1 MDKTIDNNIQ
11 NSEISEFSNN
21 SATKKRLN
29 KIERRIYLE
38 RIRLETYQD
47 KKRKTNHHNYTRA
60 QIDLDAQKSNKVHK
74 AMIDSD
80 DEQTRDMEDVDNPGL
95 STVNV
100 IDVSDDEELQ
110 LITIP
115 EDEKDKP
122 LTAGSFIDALN
133 KQTKNL
139 SDMHTKTKD
148 KLYKHMNNVTSET
161 MKNTNKIAEIQK
173 ELKDM
178 RDTLHDTVDHR
189 LQKQLEGQL
198 TFEFRRKLEND
209 ITRTK
214 KNIMFYSVTDSD
226 RKTPE
231 EIIREMIEG
240 LTLADRQIDSVKNM
254 VITLDPSSTL
264 NRTHKTRNVRV
275 AFANIDDKK
284 AVWIALIKETKIKW
298 PVKMRDDFS
307 DDYKSKAKEFERK
320 LKNLKNI
327 QGGKTELVY
336 DGVELQA
343 RQTINDVTNICLR
356 FTPTDPNFK
365 VKSQVPTAS
374 ASSAAPKPMTNIPI
388 DQQTKEQNNKSVVV
402 NIKPDVT
409 DTDRISAI
417 QAILINLFVNSN
429 TPAVSAKKG
438 NKCFLVLF
446 GSVKDAN
453 EASKHINGLNPKPFN
468 ECKFTYV
475 PRL

>member
-1 MDKTIDNNIQ
+1 MDDPTPNASDP
-11 NSEISEFSNN
+11 SEFCKN

-29 KIERRIYLE
+29 KAERRLLVE
-38 RIRLETYQD
+38 KLRLQTNLD
-47 KKRKTNHHNYTRA
+47 KKRKTNHHSFTRA
-60 QIDLDAQKSNKVHK
+60 QIDLDTQKANKIHK
-74 AMIDSD
+74 PMTEMAS
-80 DEQTRDMEDVDNPGL
+80 ESYAPDMEDVDNQGL
-95 STVNV
+95 STVDS
-100 IDVSDDEELQ
+100 IDESDDEEIQ
-110 LITIP
+110 MITIP

-133 KQTKNL
+133 QQTKNL
-139 SDMHTKTKD
+139 SDMHTKTKT
-148 KLYKHMNNVTSET
+148 KLYHHMNKVTNET
-161 MKNTNKIAEIQK
+161 MKNTNQIAEIRK
-173 ELKDM
+173 ELTDM
-178 RDTLHDTVDHR
+178 RTSLHDTVDAR

-209 ITRTK
+209 IARTK
-214 KNIMFYSVTDSD
+214 KNIMFYSVTDTDSN
-226 RKTPE
+226 KTPE

-240 LTLADRQIDSVKNM
+240 LKLADRQIDSVKNM
-254 VITLDPSSTL
+254 VITLDQSSAL

-284 AVWIALIKETKIKW
+284 AVWIAMIKETKIKW

-307 DDYKSKAKEFERK
+307 DEYKSKAKEFERK

-327 QGGKTELVY
+327 QGGKTEVIY

-356 FTPTDPNFK
+356 YTPTDPNFV
-365 VKSQVPTAS
+365 VKTQAQTPSSNPT
-374 ASSAAPKPMTNIPI
+374 APKPMTNIPI
-388 DQQTKEQNNKSVVV
+388 DQQTKDLNNRSVVV

-409 DTDRISAI
+409 DNDRINTI
-417 QAILINLFVNSN
+417 QATLINLFVNSN

-438 NKCFLVLF
+438 TKCFIVLF
-446 GSVKDAN
+446 ANVKDAK
-453 EASKHINGLNPKPFN
+453 EASLHINGLNPKPFN

>member
-1 MDKTIDNNIQ
+1 MDKTTDNNIQ

-161 MKNTNKIAEIQK
+161 QM
-173 ELKDM
+173 
-178 RDTLHDTVDHR
+178 
-189 LQKQLEGQL
+189 
-198 TFEFRRKLEND
+198 
-209 ITRTK
+209 
-214 KNIMFYSVTDSD
+214 
-226 RKTPE
+226 
-231 EIIREMIEG
+231 
-240 LTLADRQIDSVKNM
+240 NM
-254 VITLDPSSTL
+254 SYQS
-264 NRTHKTRNVRV
+264 R
-275 AFANIDDKK
+275 
-284 AVWIALIKETKIKW
+284 
-298 PVKMRDDFS
+298 
-307 DDYKSKAKEFERK
+307 
-320 LKNLKNI
+320 
-327 QGGKTELVY
+327 
-336 DGVELQA
+336 
-343 RQTINDVTNICLR
+343 C
-356 FTPTDPNFK
+356 
-365 VKSQVPTAS
+365 
-374 ASSAAPKPMTNIPI
+374 
-388 DQQTKEQNNKSVVV
+388 
-402 NIKPDVT
+402 
-409 DTDRISAI
+409 
-417 QAILINLFVNSN
+417 
-429 TPAVSAKKG
+429 
-438 NKCFLVLF
+438 
-446 GSVKDAN
+446 
-453 EASKHINGLNPKPFN
+453 
-468 ECKFTYV
+468 
-475 PRL
+475 